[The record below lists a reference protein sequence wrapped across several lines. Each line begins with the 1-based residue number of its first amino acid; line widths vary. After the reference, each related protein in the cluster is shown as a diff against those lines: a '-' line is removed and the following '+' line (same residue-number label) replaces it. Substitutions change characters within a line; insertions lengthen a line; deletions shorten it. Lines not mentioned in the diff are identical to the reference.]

1 MQAFKNTGMR
11 PSQPWHCQS
20 VVPSW
25 ESLSDSLGSS
35 RIKEAFNI
43 YTLNPETKL
52 YSWVFCDKL
61 FFFCFFFQN
70 KVTSK
75 DHVSELNEP
84 MFHIVKH
91 VLKVG
96 IIFYQGKNH
105 LKKIGRC
112 KNFS

>member
-1 MQAFKNTGMR
+1 MQAFKDAGMR

-52 YSWVFCDKL
+52 YSWVFCDML
-61 FFFCFFFQN
+61 FFFLN
-70 KVTSK
+70 KVKSK
-75 DHVSELNEP
+75 DHVSGLNEP

-91 VLKVG
+91 VLKSRNN
-96 IIFYQGKNH
+96 I
-105 LKKIGRC
+105 LLASKKSS
-112 KNFS
+112 KKDWKV